1 MLGIHQI
8 HTKMC
13 SPPVSKLN
21 SLYNTCFENGIT
33 NQNLIQ
39 NEANYNN
46 RLGYCPSQ
54 TFQYHVSIK
63 KDDTDKKRLK
73 IPKEQSESVNRRRTD
88 NTTAKRKSTKGQ
100 TTNNDLQKIHIK
112 QKIE

>member
-8 HTKMC
+8 RTTMY
-13 SPPVSKLN
+13 SSPVSKPN
-21 SLYNTCFENGIT
+21 FLYNSCFENGFT

-46 RLGYCPSQ
+46 HLGYCPSQ

-63 KDDTDKKRLK
+63 KDDTDK
-73 IPKEQSESVNRRRTD
+73 
-88 NTTAKRKSTKGQ
+88 
-100 TTNNDLQKIHIK
+100 
-112 QKIE
+112 